1 MEEKKTAI
9 PAILALV
16 FLFTIEISFTY
27 SVWLNIYVLLMVV
40 TYLAV
45 KKRLG
50 VLVFLLAL
58 PFIPAITTFWSVY
71 IQGSGLDD
79 AWVLFTRT
87 YAFAALGIGFMVA
100 VDLQDC
106 LLIFEQYKVP
116 AIFIYGLLVVIHAV
130 PEIQREIKS
139 MHDASLLRGK
149 KLYPWS
155 SLYYVKVI
163 FLALNWRDRYAEAMY
178 SRGFSEDQPR
188 HQYRHWKMST
198 PAIVLCMSLI
208 IVGNMIMR
216 LENMI

>member
-40 TYLAV
+40 AYLAV
-45 KKRLG
+45 KTIWCTG
-50 VLVFLLAL
+50 I
-58 PFIPAITTFWSVY
+58 FISPTFYYAITTFWSVY

-106 LLIFEQYKVP
+106 LLI
-116 AIFIYGLLVVIHAV
+116 LNS
-130 PEIQREIKS
+130 IKCRLFLS
-139 MHDASLLRGK
+139 MAC
-149 KLYPWS
+149 WS
-155 SLYYVKVI
+155 
-163 FLALNWRDRYAEAMY
+163 
-178 SRGFSEDQPR
+178 
-188 HQYRHWKMST
+188 
-198 PAIVLCMSLI
+198 
-208 IVGNMIMR
+208 
-216 LENMI
+216 